1 MKMCTLNF
9 FSYILPGKMEM
20 DLNSNFA
27 ESRDVLRKQDRLDRV
42 RYQMFL
48 VQRSRILIS
57 GLKAV
62 IKKKITGTQNF
73 NF

>member
-42 RYQMFL
+42 RYQMF
-48 VQRSRILIS
+48 V
-57 GLKAV
+57 V
-62 IKKKITGTQNF
+62 ITKI
-73 NF
+73 